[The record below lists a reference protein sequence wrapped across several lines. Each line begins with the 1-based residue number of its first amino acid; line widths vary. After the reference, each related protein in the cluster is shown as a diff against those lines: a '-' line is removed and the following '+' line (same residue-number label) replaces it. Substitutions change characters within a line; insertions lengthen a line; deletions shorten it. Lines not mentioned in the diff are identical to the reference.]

1 MSRAVLLARFRN
13 SSFFSHLRVVVAVVT
28 SRLDSRNLS
37 MILGGCGRESARR
50 PQKSLAV
57 DVFTS
62 KSRDLCES
70 VPFQRVSSSRFT
82 KF

>member
-1 MSRAVLLARFRN
+1 
-13 SSFFSHLRVVVAVVT
+13 
-28 SRLDSRNLS
+28 

>member
-37 MILGGCGRESARR
+37 MILGGCGRESTRR
-50 PQKSLAV
+50 PRKSLAV